1 MSANPILGLAGS
13 MATTFL
19 NNRMAQENATISY
32 NRQKDLMD
40 IQNSYN
46 MSNAASMPGVQAFGL
61 KQAGFN
67 PAMVQGAGTQAAP
80 TVSQGNADMA
90 QTFPFNSQDAL
101 LMAQMENIKANTEN
115 VEADTDKKKAETE
128 VIPTEGEKNAA
139 QVLLYGKQAELT
151 EEQKNKVK
159 EEAQKIANENKNY
172 TTENERL
179 KSLGQVVAQEWI
191 KSDWYN
197 RLPSHMKGYIEELAS
212 GKFDLTIGDLKAF
225 DDLLATQGKISDK
238 ARASMENT
246 VLATIAKKQL
256 INDESLTAIANL
268 PIEEYRLKS
277 NLADKTREEITQVQ
291 QNIRKIQAEI
301 GRIGVLNQL
310 DETQMNK
317 LEADIKHIVKQIE
330 QINENDY
337 GILIKNGREGKLA
350 AIATLNNLA
359 AIIHTIGMFTPG
371 GLIKRI
377 KDLAKKDKGSPSWD
391 EKVGKALPSGGA
403 RIDKGDRPN
412 FNKSYEELKKEG
424 KIGPTSYNHGVQSMR
439 FA

>member
-1 MSANPILGLAGS
+1 MEANPILGIAGS
-13 MATTFL
+13 MATTLL
-19 NNRMAQENATISY
+19 NNRMSQENATTSY

-46 MSNAASMPGVQAFGL
+46 VNNAMNMPGIQAFGL

-67 PAMVQGAGTQAAP
+67 PAMVHGAGTQSAP

-172 TTENERL
+172 ITENERL

-191 KSDWYN
+191 KSDWYH

-225 DDLLATQGKISDK
+225 DALLTTQGNISDK
-238 ARASMENT
+238 SRASMENT

-301 GRIGVLNQL
+301 GRIGVMNQL

-317 LEADIKHIVKQIE
+317 LEADIRHIVKQIE

-337 GILIKNGREGKLA
+337 GILIKNGREGKLT

-359 AIIHTIGMFTPG
+359 AIIHTLGMFSPG
-371 GLIKRI
+371 GLIRRLR
-377 KDLAKKDKGSPSWD
+377 DLVKKDKDSSW
-391 EKVGKALPSGGA
+391 EKNVPEALPAGGS

-412 FNKSYEELKKEG
+412 INKSYDELKKEG
-424 KIGPTSYNHGVQSMR
+424 KLGPTSYNYGVQSMR